1 MVEIKGKHSEQS
13 IDNVTIFIAA
23 AIIILFIS
31 KLLKNIKSYIII
43 YSNVHKI

>member
-31 KLLKNIKSYIII
+31 KLLKMY
-43 YSNVHKI
+43 H

>member
-23 AIIILFIS
+23 AIIFLFIG
-31 KLLKNIKSYIII
+31 KLSELKN
-43 YSNVHKI
+43 